1 VGDRIKGFYVSLEED
16 VKDEDFEYIKN
27 AVLMIKGVLSIKENI
42 RNADDYFNR
51 SKIKNELWEKIYKI
65 FMED

>member
-1 VGDRIKGFYVSLEED
+1 MGDRIKGFYVSLEED